1 MNHRLLS
8 RALAAALALSVSTAG
23 IAAAQMS
30 HGGGH
35 GGGHGTAT
43 SIGAPGDAAAADRT
57 VEITMQDNYFEPET
71 LSVSAGETVRF
82 VVKNTGAFVHEF
94 NIATAEMHA
103 AHGPEMMMLV
113 EHGVLMPDR
122 IDRDAIEKMKASMGH
137 GMHDAGNSLL
147 LEPGQSGELIWRF
160 SDAGD
165 LEFACNVPGHYDA
178 GMMGEFK
185 IGH

>member
-8 RALAAALALSVSTAG
+8 RALVAALALSVSTAD

-35 GGGHGTAT
+35 GTAA
-43 SIGAPGDAAAADRT
+43 SIGAPGDAAAVDRT
-57 VEITMQDNYFEPET
+57 VEITVQDNYFEPET
-71 LSVSAGETVRF
+71 FSVSEGETIRF
-82 VVKNTGAFVHEF
+82 VVKNTGELVHEF

-122 IDRDAIEKMKASMGH
+122 IDRAAAEKMKASMGH

-160 SDAGD
+160 SDAKD
-165 LEFACNVPGHYDA
+165 LEFACNVPGHYQA
-178 GMMGEFK
+178 GMMGVIRK
-185 IGH
+185 AH